1 MHAVSVVTSKGQV
14 TLPKPVRDFLHSK
27 TVEFE
32 ISGDKVVMRPVRS
45 VGGSLKR
52 YAQEYQPLEQVRDKV
67 WAEVAREKA

>member
-27 TVEFE
+27 TIEFE
-32 ISGDKVVMRPVRS
+32 ISGDAVVIRPVRN

-52 YAQEYQPLEQVRDKV
+52 YAKGCQPLAQVRDKL
-67 WAEVAREKA
+67 